1 MPSVSA
7 LYIYPIKSLGGISLS
22 SSTITKRGLEHD
34 RRWMLVDER
43 NEFLTQRA
51 HPQMALLKT
60 GIKEDSIVV
69 YHSADREN
77 SITLPLHPAP
87 KETVTVK
94 VWDDYC
100 EGQYAGDDI
109 NNWFSEKLGIPCKA
123 VFMPDDSKR
132 KLDPLYAKSEE
143 DITGFAD
150 GYPVLMISEASLEDL
165 NNRLDKP
172 VPMNR
177 FRPNIVIAGTEAFAE
192 DTMKTFRINNSN
204 FYGVKLCG
212 RCIITTTDQQTAE
225 RGKEPLKTL
234 AGYRTINN
242 KVCFGQNVIC
252 DINGQI
258 TVGDAIDIV
267 EEGIVAKRPV

>member
-7 LYIYPIKSLGGISLS
+7 LYIYPIKSLGGIALS
-22 SSTITKRGLEHD
+22 SSAITKRGLEHD
-34 RRWMLVDER
+34 RRWMLVDDN

-51 HPQMALLKT
+51 YSQMALLKT
-60 GIKEDSIVV
+60 AIIRDSIIA
-69 YHSADREN
+69 YHSDDAND
-77 SITLPLHPAP
+77 IIQLPLHPAP

-100 EGQYAGDDI
+100 EGQYADD
-109 NNWFSEKLGIPCKA
+109 NVNEWFSQKLGISCKA

-132 KLDPLYAKSEE
+132 KLDPKYAKSDQ

-150 GYPVLMISEASLEDL
+150 GYPILVISEASLEDI
-165 NNRLDKP
+165 NNRLEEP
-172 VPMNR
+172 VPMDR
-177 FRPNIVIAGTEAFAE
+177 FRPNIVITGTAAFAE
-192 DTMKTFRINNSN
+192 DTMRMFRINNSN

-212 RCIITTTDQQTAE
+212 RCIITTTNQQTGE

-234 AGYRTINN
+234 TGYRTINN

-252 DINGQI
+252 DDNGQI
-258 TVGDAIDIV
+258 NIGDDIQII
-267 EEGIVAKRPV
+267 EEGIVVKQSI